1 MEDLDEQSL
10 FTVRLVCQTWYD
22 AAELVTT
29 EPLRKFFSNGFTF
42 KDNPHHFIYR
52 SSHLPLP
59 PAAGERDPTSTEEP
73 VEPSGDGIWAH
84 FDSPLDRR
92 FFLRCD
98 WRWGTLNEEGKVL
111 FEPLKST
118 SASDTQFVPMWNNVG
133 VMLKLNAKGKCP
145 GAAAWILFFGK
156 REAFHYE
163 ERINLFTLTVKKFD
177 HIQCFTS
184 KWRFRQSVGLA
195 MNISTELRMKL
206 LQEDGN
212 WILEN
217 LELSLK
223 VPISSSPLRTVY
235 VTYPSTSWERR
246 NRRIRPTNLQYLNS
260 SDKE

>member
-1 MEDLDEQSL
+1 MEDLDGQSL
-10 FTVRLVCQTWYD
+10 FTARLVCQTWYD

-59 PAAGERDPTSTEEP
+59 PATGERDPTSTEEP
-73 VEPSGDGIWAH
+73 VEPSDDGTWTH
-84 FDSPLDRR
+84 FERSLDRQ
-92 FFLRCD
+92 FFIHCD
-98 WRWGTLNEEGKVL
+98 WRWETLNEERQVL
-111 FEPLKST
+111 FKPLKST
-118 SASDTQFVPMWNNVG
+118 SAGDTQFVRIWNEVA
-133 VMLKLNAKGKCP
+133 VSLDLDAKGK
-145 GAAAWILFFGK
+145 GAAAFILFFGK

-163 ERINLFTLTVKKFD
+163 ERSNLFTLTVKKFD

-195 MNISTELRMKL
+195 MNISTELRMEL

-223 VPISSSPLRTVY
+223 VPI
-235 VTYPSTSWERR
+235 
-246 NRRIRPTNLQYLNS
+246 
-260 SDKE
+260 